1 MPDVPKGYALR
12 VTWLAK
18 PRNFTKIAMRQRLLS
33 LLFVLLLPLQLPPE
47 FFKLAINL
55 THKFIKLQLR
65 FKLHIIKTSL
75 HDSKARVGLG

>member
-55 THKFIKLQLR
+55 THKIY
-65 FKLHIIKTSL
+65 KTSITIQITYN
-75 HDSKARVGLG
+75 